1 MELLFKLD
9 VCEKTGIC
17 FRASEVNLPSGICL
31 LQHLEPYGIR
41 IFWCRKTEFLS
52 LVGTTISLGPGRLQ
66 MKQRA
71 WLVADEGSG
80 RVTEGGLLAYL
91 EELPCCCG
99 ENNVSFGAVS
109 FFSMCFLSF
118 TWHLIR
124 HAVQSTSSS
133 DGSDTHIFCTN
144 CFSSAVS
151 VRLSVG
157 FVRFLHR
164 IHGNSRFPVPGIC
177 LNENNRCYIDCQ
189 LYAILFTTFTTK
201 INKLCN
207 LFYCEPN
214 L

>member
-1 MELLFKLD
+1 MYCGSLKAFSRSKSIRDVSYLKAVSRKYSKMSTMELLFKLD

-91 EELPCCCG
+91 EELPCCGG

-109 FFSMCFLSF
+109 FFSMCFLLYMAFNPTCSAKYIF
-118 TWHLIR
+118 IR
-124 HAVQSTSSS
+124 RIGH
-133 DGSDTHIFCTN
+133 TH
-144 CFSSAVS
+144 
-151 VRLSVG
+151 
-157 FVRFLHR
+157 FLHQL
-164 IHGNSRFPVPGIC
+164 FQFC
-177 LNENNRCYIDCQ
+177 CQ
-189 LYAILFTTFTTK
+189 CSSLSWFCSLPA
-201 INKLCN
+201 
-207 LFYCEPN
+207 
-214 L
+214 

>member
-1 MELLFKLD
+1 MDSWRIWKSFLVVVVKITYPLALCLF
-9 VCEKTGIC
+9 
-17 FRASEVNLPSGICL
+17 
-31 LQHLEPYGIR
+31 
-41 IFWCRKTEFLS
+41 S
-52 LVGTTISLGPGRLQ
+52 L
-66 MKQRA
+66 
-71 WLVADEGSG
+71 
-80 RVTEGGLLAYL
+80 
-91 EELPCCCG
+91 C
-99 ENNVSFGAVS
+99 VS
-109 FFSMCFLSF
+109 CF

-177 LNENNRCYIDCQ
+177 LNENNRYYIDCQ

-207 LFYCEPN
+207 LFYCEFPIFSVLKILTHCIFKDISTLLN
-214 L
+214 IINIYFYPES